1 MLKKN
6 KRKKKQASNKTSQ
19 TLNMYNSTRYASQET
34 TGVLFFFGG
43 GGGVALCFSTLVF
56 WESLLTHKSTSP
68 LRELSLLQMVMLLLG
83 LSNYSNH

>member
-34 TGVLFFFGG
+34 TGVFFFFW